1 MFTIV
6 KNGIYITNVKTIKQ
20 EIYEI
25 MPDKKDIPFFEVKES
40 SQEFDS
46 MLVTGNV
53 KDYPIPNDS
62 YIVTAK
68 ELLVILQ
75 QMERFVQTD
84 LNYDK
89 VIRLLIEST
98 LESGNY
104 IRGNDLLNEIFE
116 NTSTKAIKHS
126 FFNKQN

>member
-1 MFTIV
+1 
-6 KNGIYITNVKTIKQ
+6 
-20 EIYEI
+20 
-25 MPDKKDIPFFEVKES
+25 
-40 SQEFDS
+40 